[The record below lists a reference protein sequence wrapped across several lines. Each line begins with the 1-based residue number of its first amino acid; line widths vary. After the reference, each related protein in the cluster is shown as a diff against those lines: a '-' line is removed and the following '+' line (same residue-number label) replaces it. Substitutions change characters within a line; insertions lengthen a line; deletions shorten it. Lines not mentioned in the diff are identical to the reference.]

1 MGIKKKQVSFFYYLS
16 FSRKKIPPKKNL
28 STILLYKLLYMY
40 YYVFLLLSKLKI
52 PSFKYYGSTP
62 CVCNNRNP
70 QKMGDIPCILFLH
83 DLIFYIL
90 YNQTCYN
97 LKTERENI
105 LIYLSKKIHICKLC
119 MCIASTMTNYLFEI
133 TQACK

>member
-1 MGIKKKQVSFFYYLS
+1 MGIKNILFLLFILAE
-16 FSRKKIPPKKNL
+16 KKIPPKK
-28 STILLYKLLYMY
+28 IYLLYYCINY
-40 YYVFLLLSKLKI
+40 YICTTMCFYYFQKKI
-52 PSFKYYGSTP
+52 PSFIMGAPVYVIIVILK
-62 CVCNNRNP
+62 
-70 QKMGDIPCILFLH
+70 KMGDIPCILFLH

-105 LIYLSKKIHICKLC
+105 LIYLSKKHICKLY

-133 TQACK
+133 IQACCT